1 LIHGLGGNADLLEQS
16 ARAMLSDYENGN
28 EAGTR
33 ENAEAIMNLLVGDL
47 SRDHKDWNGDEQIT
61 DPGDGYGFLL
71 NGDQLG
77 YIRAV
82 YSQAD
87 YAVNASGSSRNM
99 IVNGENVKTCAENLA
114 RWAPDLRDQLLTI
127 LNSASLSEMDS
138 AIQRSAALADQMLNG
153 IDLNEN
159 GTVEPISNECGVL
172 AAYERPTVWRYAVA
186 ARQPLETP
194 TTMAGMGTPSQT
206 ATRRFY

>member
-1 LIHGLGGNADLLEQS
+1 
-16 ARAMLSDYENGN
+16 MLSDYENGN

-138 AIQRSAALADQMLNG
+138 AIFRSAAVASTSVRPHWRTRCLTVLTSTKTEPLNQFQM
-153 IDLNEN
+153 
-159 GTVEPISNECGVL
+159 S
-172 AAYERPTVWRYAVA
+172 AACWLLTKRPTVWQICLCCPSTRSRRRPQWQEWVH
-186 ARQPLETP
+186 PLRLP
-194 TTMAGMGTPSQT
+194 L
-206 ATRRFY
+206 RRFY